1 MHDQTRSKNGDAKK
15 WWCKGEENEEEIYE
29 KENEFKA
36 QRGKQLMRRRYFQA
50 ILNLK
55 LIERKKKRQNKKGGE
70 RRNKKIEKKK
80 RRRQEGGVAKKSF

>member
-1 MHDQTRSKNGDAKK
+1 MQRSDGGR
-15 WWCKGEENEEEIYE
+15 KGEENEEEIYE